1 MNNSS
6 LKGDEKGDVIYRVS
20 AVYLVV
26 VAIAGGVFNIIAF
39 VRALKVS
46 SQNKN

>member
-1 MNNSS
+1 MKNSS
-6 LKGDEKGDVIYRVS
+6 LKGEEEGDVIYGVS
-20 AVYLVV
+20 AAYLVM

-46 SQNKN
+46 FKNSK